1 MLHQRRFT
9 SKQTLTFAAVFLESL
24 QLLQF
29 RNWESLSLRF
39 GPGLNLITGPNGL
52 GKTNIL
58 DAVYTLCLA
67 KSYLSAIDTQNI
79 RKSDRPEQDIP
90 FFMLEGLFFKDGKTE
105 TIQCTVRKGQ
115 KKLLKRNK
123 KEYERLA
130 EHVGKFPVVMI
141 APQDADLIHGS
152 SEERRKFMDALIC
165 QYAPSYLE
173 DLLRYNRLIQ
183 QRNALLKQVEDHAL
197 QESTLHVYDLQLEGP
212 AERILHQRNAFLK
225 IFLPLF
231 SRHYAKLSGE
241 KEIPELTYVATAPEG
256 TWRTQTQAAIAKD
269 RILKYS
275 TIGPHRDDIQF
286 SLSGMLVKKFA
297 SQGQQKTFLA
307 ALKLA
312 EWSLLQAQT
321 GIPPILLLD
330 DIFDKLDPH
339 RVSQLILQVKNLGQ
353 ILITDTDTNRLPQML
368 DYLAIPYETTLLS

>member
-1 MLHQRRFT
+1 M
-9 SKQTLTFAAVFLESL
+9 FLERL

-29 RNWESLSLRF
+29 RNWDSLSLRF

-67 KSYLSAIDTQNI
+67 KSYLSAVDTQNI
-79 RKSDRPEQDIP
+79 RKTEHPQEDISY
-90 FFMLEGLFFKDGKTE
+90 FMLEGQFFKDGKTE
-105 TIQCTVRKGQ
+105 HIQCTVRKGQ

-130 EHVGKFPVVMI
+130 DHVGKFPVVMI
-141 APQDADLIHGS
+141 APQDAELIHGS
-152 SEERRKFMDALIC
+152 SEERRRFMDALIC

-173 DLLRYNRLIQ
+173 DLLKYNRLIQ
-183 QRNALLKQVEDHAL
+183 QRNALLKQVEDFTL
-197 QESTLHVYDLQLEGP
+197 QESTLHIYDLQLEGP
-212 AERILHQRNAFLK
+212 AERILQQRKSFLQ

-231 SRHYAKLSGE
+231 SKHYAKLSGE
-241 KEIPELTYVATAPEG
+241 KEIPDLQYSASASSG
-256 TWRTQTQAAIAKD
+256 TWRTTTQAAINRD

-275 TIGPHRDDIQF
+275 TVGPHRDDLQF
-286 SLSGMLVKKFA
+286 TLGHMVVKKFA

-312 EWSLLQAQT
+312 EWSLLQSQT
-321 GIPPILLLD
+321 GIAPLLLLD
-330 DIFDKLDPH
+330 DIFDKLDPN
-339 RVSQLILQVKNLGQ
+339 RVGRLILQVKNLGQ
-353 ILITDTDTNRLPQML
+353 ILITDTDPKRLPQML
-368 DYLAIPYETTLLS
+368 EELAIPFEANLLS